1 MRNSTTLNSFCD
13 ICYKHNL
20 TVPAGSPV
28 LSQLFEDILT
38 GKQVQRVKNIYP
50 LQ

>member
-1 MRNSTTLNSFCD
+1 MKNSTTLNSFCD
-13 ICYKHNL
+13 ICHKHNL

-28 LSQLFEDILT
+28 LSQLFEDILI
-38 GKQVQRVKNIYP
+38 GKQVQRVKNTYP